1 MKKRWVVWVLAAILV
16 MSGSVYAQ
24 ETEAVQAQEAETA
37 QAQETEAEGMILMDE
52 AQIGQI
58 LDALGNDSIR
68 NTRQYLAEG
77 GTIAE
82 GYRGDAGSGL
92 QQVLVDFGCG
102 ISIDGAVGAKTL
114 EALHQVEAAFGLPET
129 NEVDQ
134 TLYETLLPL
143 DLLTKGEADAD
154 LLEYFEKTGG
164 PGYSDYLSACALAAQ
179 GKYYSAREAFESCS
193 YADSSERAQNC
204 VQEFPQSGE
213 IWRNPDIPGSDTS
226 LTFKVHTSDESK
238 GRCFKMFNLDDQVVA
253 IAFVRGSESATVHVP
268 AGTYHMMDGTGYEWY
283 GSEET
288 FGPMGYYEYLTFSED
303 PDTQY
308 DAWLDYGAYELE
320 INATQLAEGASSV
333 GTSSVGWNDYLG
345 MENE

>member
-1 MKKRWVVWVLAAILV
+1 MKKWWVVWGLGAILA

-24 ETEAVQAQEAETA
+24 EMEAVQV
-37 QAQETEAEGMILMDE
+37 QETEAEGGSAMDE
-52 AQIGQI
+52 ARLGQI
-58 LDALGNDSIR
+58 LDALGHDSIR
-68 NTRQYLAEG
+68 STRQYLTEG

-82 GYRGDAGSGL
+82 GYRGDAGAGL

-102 ISIDGAVGAKTL
+102 ITIDGAVGAKTL
-114 EALHQVEAAFGLPET
+114 EALHQVETAFGLPET
-129 NEVDQ
+129 NEVDLA
-134 TLYETLLPL
+134 LYETLLPL
-143 DLLTKGEADAD
+143 ELLAKGEADAD
-154 LLEYFEKTGG
+154 LEAYFEETGG
-164 PGYSDYLSACALAAQ
+164 PGYSEYLSACALAAQ
-179 GKYYSAREAFESCS
+179 GKYYSAKEAFESCS

-226 LTFKVHTSDESK
+226 LTFKVHSSDESR
-238 GRCFKMFNLDDQVVA
+238 GRCFKMFNRDDQVVA
-253 IAFVRGSESATVHVP
+253 IAFVKGSESATVHVP
-268 AGTYHMMDGTGYEWY
+268 AGTYRMMDGTGYEWY
-283 GSEET
+283 GSVET

-320 INATQLAEGASSV
+320 INAAQLAEGASSV

-345 MENE
+345 MGSE